1 LCFFNWFIIDYG
13 GRHWVTYYNYK
24 ANGQIRTE
32 YWDPLGNDQLFYGLT
47 WPYSIIDSNHW
58 QIMHSRAT
66 TCGAHGKN
74 QRKSLNS
81 VKISHSIFGS
91 VIFLLASQSL
101 SKPSRN

>member
-1 LCFFNWFIIDYG
+1 LLFEIAINQVSFQAICNFLCYFNWFVIDYG

-66 TCGAHGKN
+66 TCGAHGK
-74 QRKSLNS
+74 KSK
-81 VKISHSIFGS
+81 KIVEFC
-91 VIFLLASQSL
+91 
-101 SKPSRN
+101 